1 MPTISFTFFHL
12 LCNVVACSLIVG
24 AQESLDEKVVL
35 KPCDSYPL
43 HTLKGPHEYNAVA
56 NSTEALQAVEDCVA
70 VWVKQIEQ
78 VVFVCVCVCVCV
90 FV

>member
-1 MPTISFTFFHL
+1 MFIYISLFLF
-12 LCNVVACSLIVG
+12 VG

-35 KPCDSYPL
+35 KPCESYPL

-70 VWVKQIEQ
+70 VWIKQIEQ
-78 VVFVCVCVCVCV
+78 VLRLLAVYLAVYVYMAVRC
-90 FV
+90 